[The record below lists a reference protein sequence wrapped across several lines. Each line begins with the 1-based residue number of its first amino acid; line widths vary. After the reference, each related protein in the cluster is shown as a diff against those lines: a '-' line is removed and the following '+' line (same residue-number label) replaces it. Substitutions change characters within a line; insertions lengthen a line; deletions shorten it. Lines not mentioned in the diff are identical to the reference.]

1 MSSALISVNFQNLK
15 YNLYEILGVDNNSS
29 EKKIKKNYLKLAK
42 ELHPD
47 KNPDYNEELWDHIS
61 IAHQVLTNSN
71 LKQKYNEFLDDAEKK
86 ESFLDLKNTFEYE
99 AKEVE
104 KLFPVKDEAKKTFKS
119 KIEELNKKHGFMGN
133 SEDTNVMSQYSKIKQ
148 SRSNQINIPQEKIG
162 STDDF
167 NNLFEK
173 RKEND
178 QLITISQTNSTLL
191 PYQYNDGLSNIN
203 DYSALYLED
212 SISTGGFTSLDM
224 AFRVQKLNTNFTEK
238 TLEEK
243 LKEYKN
249 VTSNLGSRKPS
260 DYSSK
265 KFDEWTDN

>member
-1 MSSALISVNFQNLK
+1 MSSPLITVNFQNLK
-15 YNLYEILGVDNNSS
+15 YNLYEILGVDKNSS

-47 KNPDYNEELWDHIS
+47 KNPNYNEELWSHIS
-61 IAHQVLTNSN
+61 IASQVLTNQS
-71 LKQKYNEFLDDAEKK
+71 LKQKYNEYLDDAEKK
-86 ESFLDLKNTFEYE
+86 ESFFDLKNSFEYDV
-99 AKEVE
+99 KEVE
-104 KLFPVKDEAKKTFKS
+104 KIFPIKEEAKSSFKS
-119 KIEELNKKHGFMGN
+119 KIEELNKKHGFNN
-133 SEDTNVMSQYSKIKQ
+133 SLDNNVMNQYSKIKQ
-148 SRSNQINIPQEKIG
+148 SRNQISIPQEKI
-162 STDDF
+162 SNTSDF

-191 PYQYNDGLSNIN
+191 PYQYNDGLTNIN

-212 SISTGGFTSLDM
+212 SVSTGGFTSLDV
-224 AFRVQKLNTNFTEK
+224 AFKVQKINTNYTEK
-238 TLEEK
+238 SLEEK

-249 VTSNLGSRKPS
+249 VTNNLGSRKPG